1 MSKRP
6 KAKAHKIT
14 HANNISSTV
23 FIVPYTAGSDVIF
36 KLRLPASAVCTN

>member
-1 MSKRP
+1 MSRRS

-23 FIVPYTAGSDVIF
+23 FIVPYTGGSDIIS
-36 KLRLPASAVCTN
+36 RLPASAVCTN